1 MKKYFSLAA
10 LALVAT
16 AFTACSS
23 DSEMNPEVG
32 YGYIAL
38 DGVTTEAILVSRA
51 DPDPTQV
58 SDLSTW
64 DVTVTAKD
72 ATSGYTC
79 KADKLN
85 EHAFEANDEKNP
97 YTVTASNYADLSTA
111 LSQNSNW
118 GAPYYTGSTTVN
130 VVKGKSTPVSI
141 ACGKAKN
148 ARLSVSFDKSFTDV
162 AYETIEGV
170 NQASYS
176 LVATQGAR
184 SLTFN
189 SGTSGN
195 YAYYEGGSTVNYS
208 LSYKFNGAD
217 REAITGSITLGANGT
232 QKNIN
237 IMLNSNGKLTLTIT
251 TVGFTDG
258 EGKDITIDGATGNQA
273 TN

>member
-85 EHAFEANDEKNP
+85 EHAFAANDEKNP

-111 LSQNSNW
+111 
-118 GAPYYTGSTTVN
+118 V
-130 VVKGKSTPVSI
+130 
-141 ACGKAKN
+141 
-148 ARLSVSFDKSFTDV
+148 SVSFDKSFTDV
-162 AYETIEGV
+162 AYETVEGE

-176 LVATQGAR
+176 LIATQGTR

-189 SGTSGN
+189 SGTSGK
-195 YAYYEGGSTVNYS
+195 YAYYEGGTTVSYS

-217 REAITGSITLGANGT
+217 RDAITGSITLGANGT